1 MTLFDLA
8 KKNVTGNFR
17 SYLLYFLSMIF
28 SVVIYYT
35 FVSFQYSPEVQ
46 MGIESSNSLLNIF
59 IGASVILILFVAV
72 FIFYSNS
79 FFTKKRKKEVGLYSL
94 LGMRKKTI
102 GKMLFYE
109 NLIMSAAAIVIG
121 IIFGTFLSKLFT
133 MLLLR
138 LLDSAVEVGFGIS
151 PEAIIN
157 TFIVF
162 LIITLCTS
170 FNAYRLIYR
179 FKLIEL
185 FQAEKEGEQ
194 TPKASLAPA
203 LLAILLIG
211 FSYWLGFQSSSSDM
225 ELLLILG
232 LYLVSI
238 VLGTYLLFR
247 FLTIYLLR
255 FAQKRKSSYYRGIN
269 IIGIS
274 QLLYRINGNARSLTI
289 IALLSAVTI
298 SAISVGYSFYY
309 TNEVQ
314 AEKDSPFSYAYI
326 SSDKEIDGQLDKVIT
341 SDSLHPVIGQTEIPV
356 LNVEGEV
363 SNPLLQDYLE
373 EGPVKLVSEST
384 YNKALE
390 ILNLDGSVNLSG
402 TEAVGIQPLLTE
414 YSSADYEGHTVT
426 LKTPGSEE
434 KIRFTTMAE
443 DRIIPWSYP
452 DFSVIISDELF
463 KDLAKQLTPIPIA
476 SYEVE
481 DEKTTKE
488 TFDELNKLTEEGT
501 QLSSYYET
509 YRRGLETAGLNLF
522 VLGFLSLVFL
532 AATGSVIYFKQLTEA
547 HEDKGR
553 YEILH
558 KIGVSKKETSATIR
572 MQTLFVFGL
581 PLIIGMVHG
590 AVILKMCS
598 NIFSALIGTNLT
610 VPIAISVSGYII
622 IYLFYYLL
630 TINSVKKIV
639 MK

>member
-1 MTLFDLA
+1 MTLFSLA
-8 KKNVTGNFR
+8 KKNVTGNFI
-17 SYLLYFLSMIF
+17 SYLLYILSMIF
-28 SVVIYYT
+28 CVVIYYT
-35 FVSFQYSPEVQ
+35 FVSIQYSPEVQ

-59 IGASVILILFVAV
+59 IGASVILILFVAI

-79 FFTKKRKKEVGLYSL
+79 FFTKKRKKEVGLFSL
-94 LGMRKKTI
+94 LGMRKKNI

-109 NLIMSAAAIVIG
+109 NMLMSVVAVMIG
-121 IIFGTFLSKLFT
+121 IVLGTFLSKLFT

-138 LLDSAVEVGFGIS
+138 MLDSAVEVGFGIS

-157 TFIVF
+157 TSIVF
-162 LIITLCTS
+162 SIITLCTS

-194 TPKASLAPA
+194 APKASLAPA

-211 FSYWLGFQSSSSDM
+211 FSYWLGFKSPSSKWEM
-225 ELLLILG
+225 MMILG
-232 LYLVSI
+232 SYLASI

-247 FLTIYLLR
+247 FLTIYILR

-274 QLLYRINGNARSLTI
+274 QLLYRIKGNARSLTI
-289 IALLSAVTI
+289 IALLSAITI

-314 AEKDSPFSYAYI
+314 AKKEVPFSYSYF
-326 SSDKEIDGQLDKVIT
+326 SPDKEIGNQIDKIIV
-341 SDSLHPVIGQTEIPV
+341 SDSLHPVIGQIEIPV

-363 SNPLLQDYLE
+363 TNPLLQDYLK
-373 EGPVKLVSEST
+373 EGPVKLVSETT

-390 ILNLDGSVNLSG
+390 ILNQDGIVHLSG
-402 TEAVGIQPLLTE
+402 NEAVGIQPLLTE

-426 LKTPGSEE
+426 LKTPESEE
-434 KIRFTTMAE
+434 KIRFSTMAE
-443 DRIIPWSYP
+443 DRIMPWSYP
-452 DFSVIISDELF
+452 DFGIVISDKLF
-463 KDLAKQLTPIPIA
+463 SDLTKQLTPVSIA
-476 SYEVE
+476 SYKVE

-488 TFDELNKLTEEGT
+488 TSDELQKFAEGKN
-501 QLSSYYET
+501 QLSTYYET
-509 YRRGLETAGLNLF
+509 YRGGLESASLNLF

-532 AATGSVIYFKQLTEA
+532 AATGSIIYFKQLTEA

-558 KIGVSKKETSATIR
+558 KIGVSKKEVSATIR

-598 NIFSALIGTNLT
+598 NIYSALIGTNLT
-610 VPIAISVSGYII
+610 VPIAISLSGYIV

-639 MK
+639 IQ

>member
-1 MTLFDLA
+1 
-8 KKNVTGNFR
+8 
-17 SYLLYFLSMIF
+17 
-28 SVVIYYT
+28 
-35 FVSFQYSPEVQ
+35 

-59 IGASVILILFVAV
+59 IGASVILILFVAI

-79 FFTKKRKKEVGLYSL
+79 FFTKKRKKEVGLFSL
-94 LGMRKKTI
+94 LGMRKKNI

-109 NLIMSAAAIVIG
+109 NMLMSVVAVMIG
-121 IIFGTFLSKLFT
+121 IVLGTFLSKLFT

-138 LLDSAVEVGFGIS
+138 MLDSAVEVGFGIS

-157 TFIVF
+157 TSIVF
-162 LIITLCTS
+162 SIITLCTS

-194 TPKASLAPA
+194 APKASLAPA

-211 FSYWLGFQSSSSDM
+211 FSYWLGFKSPSSKWEM
-225 ELLLILG
+225 MMILG
-232 LYLVSI
+232 SYLASI

-247 FLTIYLLR
+247 FLTIYILR

-274 QLLYRINGNARSLTI
+274 QLLYRIKGNARSLTI
-289 IALLSAVTI
+289 IALLSAITI

-314 AEKDSPFSYAYI
+314 AKKEVPFSYSYF
-326 SSDKEIDGQLDKVIT
+326 SPDKEIGNQIDKIIV
-341 SDSLHPVIGQTEIPV
+341 SDSLHPVIGQIEIPV

-363 SNPLLQDYLE
+363 TNPLLQDYLK
-373 EGPVKLVSEST
+373 EGPVKLVSETT

-390 ILNLDGSVNLSG
+390 ILNQDGIVHLSG
-402 TEAVGIQPLLTE
+402 NEAVGIQPLLTE

-426 LKTPGSEE
+426 LKTPESEE
-434 KIRFTTMAE
+434 KIRFSTMAE
-443 DRIIPWSYP
+443 DRIMPWSYP
-452 DFSVIISDELF
+452 DFGIVISDKLF
-463 KDLAKQLTPIPIA
+463 SDLTKQLTPVSIA
-476 SYEVE
+476 SYKVE

-488 TFDELNKLTEEGT
+488 TSDELQKFAEGKN
-501 QLSSYYET
+501 QLSTYYET
-509 YRRGLETAGLNLF
+509 YRGGLESASLNLF

-532 AATGSVIYFKQLTEA
+532 AATGSIIYFKQLTEA

-558 KIGVSKKETSATIR
+558 KIGVSKKEVSATIR

-598 NIFSALIGTNLT
+598 NIYSALIGTNLT
-610 VPIAISVSGYII
+610 VPIAISLSGYIV

-639 MK
+639 IQ